1 MREVAKNLQQK
12 QKDREFMRELNGI
25 MANLPKPGEV
35 REHIRDHK
43 GNIVGAVI

>member
-1 MREVAKNLQQK
+1 MSEIAKNRQQK

-25 MANLPKPGEV
+25 MANLPEPGEV
-35 REHIRDHK
+35 REYIWDTK

>member
-1 MREVAKNLQQK
+1 MREVAKNLQQN

-35 REHIRDHK
+35 REQIWDSK
-43 GNIVGAVI
+43 GNMGAVI